1 MMRLSARALVR
12 GVVVCCTLLLSACG
26 QHGDTGSSRG
36 IDLQKALGGGDTAGF
51 ARALAPRRFM
61 FPADYGPHPRFRTEW
76 WYFTGN
82 LRDARGRAY
91 GFELTFFRVALAP
104 RRPAGASH
112 WLTNQLYMAHFAVT
126 DVPAG
131 RFIARQRFARG
142 ALGLAGAQ
150 SRPFRVWTGDWSVR
164 GSTGGGFPWRL
175 HAVDRKAGL
184 QLSLRPVQGVIVNG
198 DRGLSRKGAAPG
210 DASYY
215 YSMPRLSAVGSLRVG
230 GRSLSVHGTVWL
242 DREWSTSALAPD
254 QVGWDWFALRLSD
267 GSDLMFYRLRDRG
280 GSTDP
285 HSAGTWV
292 SPRGRIEHLGADA
305 VKIDVL
311 GHWRSPHGGRY
322 PARWRLRVPSLG
334 LDVKVQPLLA
344 DQELNL
350 AVRYWEGAVRVR
362 GMRAGSPVSGDGYVE
377 LTGYA
382 GERPARR

>member
-1 MMRLSARALVR
+1 MKGASLHALL
-12 GVVVCCTLLLSACG
+12 VCCTLLLAACG
-26 QHGDTGSSRG
+26 RGEDANRDSG
-36 IDLQKALGGGDTAGF
+36 IDLQQALGGGHTAGF
-51 ARALAPRRFM
+51 ARALAPRPFS

-82 LRDARGRAY
+82 LRDRRGRPY
-91 GFELTFFRVALAP
+91 GFELTFFRIALAP
-104 RRPAGASH
+104 HKPAGASR

-131 RFIARQRFARG
+131 RFMARQRFARG

-150 SRPFRVWTGDWSVR
+150 ASPFRVWAGDWSVR
-164 GSTGGGFPWRL
+164 GAAGGGFPWRL
-175 HAVDRKAGL
+175 HAADKAASL
-184 QLSLRPVQGVIVNG
+184 ELSLKPDQGVILNG
-198 DRGLSRKGAAPG
+198 DRGLSRKGSALG

-215 YSMPRLSAVGSLRVG
+215 YSMPRLAAKGRLRVG
-230 GRSLSVHGTVWL
+230 GHTLRVHGTVWL

-254 QVGWDWFALRLSD
+254 QVGWDWFALRLRD

-280 GSTDP
+280 GRTDP

-292 SPRGRIEHLGADA
+292 SPRGRVRHLGANA

-311 GHWRSPHGGRY
+311 AHWHSPHGGRY

-334 LDVKVQPLLA
+334 LDVVVQPLLA
-344 DQELNL
+344 DQELDL

-362 GMRAGSPVSGDGYVE
+362 GERDGRKVRGDGYVE

-382 GERPARR
+382 HGR

>member
-1 MMRLSARALVR
+1 MRMSLRFPLTLCCALF
-12 GVVVCCTLLLSACG
+12 LAACG
-26 QHGDTGSSRG
+26 QGGDAGRSAG

-51 ARALAPRRFM
+51 ARALAPRSFV

-82 LRDARGRAY
+82 LRDTQGRPY

-104 RRPAGASH
+104 HKPAGASH

-131 RFIARQRFARG
+131 RFVARQRFARG

-150 SRPFRVWTGDWSVR
+150 AQPFRIWTGDWSVQ
-164 GSTGGGFPWRL
+164 GKGGGGFPWRL
-175 HAVDRKAGL
+175 HAADKMAGL
-184 QLSLRPVQGVIVNG
+184 ELSLKPQQGVILNG
-198 DRGLSRKGAAPG
+198 DRGLSRKGSAPG

-215 YSMPRLSAVGSLRVG
+215 YSMPRLAATGKLRVG
-230 GRSLSVHGTVWL
+230 RHTLNVHGTVWL

-254 QVGWDWFALRLSD
+254 QVGWDWFALRLND

-280 GSTDP
+280 GRTDP

-292 SPRGRIEHLGADA
+292 SPQGRVVHLGAGA
-305 VKIDVL
+305 VKIGVL
-311 GHWRSPHGGRY
+311 GHWESPRGGRY

-334 LDVKVQPLLA
+334 LDVEVRPLLA
-344 DQELNL
+344 DQELDL
-350 AVRYWEGAVRVR
+350 AVRYWEGAVRVQ
-362 GMRAGSPVSGDGYVE
+362 GSRAGKAVGGNGYVE

-382 GERPARR
+382 GGRPVKR